1 MRVMWGC
8 FDIVWRVMRECF
20 EIANYEISHSA
31 WGCLPSSGP
40 HWKILIEYAE
50 PSKVPMPTEGF
61 SINRPLH
68 LNFENV
74 LTRVAKKPTS
84 KNPRRGR
91 GFWDM
96 VTGIATREPRVYRFL
111 SVKIASSRV
120 SRQIQHHVA
129 KMLVAKTPRPQWGIS
144 KHGATKSMRCAW
156 GVKNRVSFCRQEGFN
171 SLLDPLSPSP
181 IKFESGPCSQRI
193 G

>member
-1 MRVMWGC
+1 MKFQLNSYLKSAKLWKNIIKHGNYWLKMRVMWGC

-20 EIANYEISHSA
+20 EIANYEIPHSA

-84 KNPRRGR
+84 KNPRCGR
-91 GFWDM
+91 GFWDL
-96 VTGIATREPRVYRFL
+96 VTSIATRRSRFYRFWSL
-111 SVKIASSRV
+111 KHAFDSR
-120 SRQIQHHVA
+120 REKA
-129 KMLVAKTPRPQWGIS
+129 NF
-144 KHGATKSMRCAW
+144 
-156 GVKNRVSFCRQEGFN
+156 KNN
-171 SLLDPLSPSP
+171 
-181 IKFESGPCSQRI
+181 
-193 G
+193 